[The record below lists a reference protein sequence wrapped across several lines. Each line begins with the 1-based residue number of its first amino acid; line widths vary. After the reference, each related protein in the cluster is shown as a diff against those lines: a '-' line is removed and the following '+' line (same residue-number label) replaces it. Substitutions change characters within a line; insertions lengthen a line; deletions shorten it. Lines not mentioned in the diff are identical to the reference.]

1 MTRLVVGLAMLLA
14 LAPASA
20 VSAACAETVV
30 VDAVSFRP
38 AETRVCAG
46 GTVTWDVAESG
57 HTIVADDG
65 RFAFRGG
72 GTLAEGDTAEHS
84 VGDTGEFIG
93 YHCEIH
99 PSMRGRIVVG
109 DGPPIGEQQILR
121 VPQDEPSL
129 HDAVIRAGTGVTV
142 EIAPGTYRLDRTL
155 EVRSDGIV
163 IRGSGATP
171 GDVVL
176 SGAANLVPTAVAVSG
191 SHVTLENLTVAGA
204 RTTGLL
210 VSGDAVGLT
219 DVHVRAGPLSRDG
232 IVLAGVTGAGLVDV
246 VVAGMTRAA
255 VQVRDCPSCGV
266 AIRGLVASDS
276 LVGLHLRDAA
286 GVVVDAAIITANT
299 TGIVAEGRT
308 RPVAVDIRGSVI
320 RDNTRPPGTASADD
334 VLLASGAGILFS
346 GVVDST
352 VRSSQVTGNAGY
364 GIVLAAGVARRTT
377 VAANIATGNRLS
389 DLAWDGLGISTC
401 FAADGNPETD
411 PPTLLATAGC
421 DAAVPASP
429 YHPLVTARVVT
440 GGPDTEATP

>member
-1 MTRLVVGLAMLLA
+1 MSRLVGVLALLLA
-14 LAPASA
+14 LAPAA
-20 VSAACAETVV
+20 PVSADCAATVV
-30 VDAVSFRP
+30 VDAVSFQP
-38 AETRVCAG
+38 AETRVCTG

-65 RFAFRGG
+65 RFAFRGN
-72 GTLAEGDTAEHS
+72 GTLAEGDTVAHS
-84 VGDTGEFIG
+84 LGDTGEFIG

-109 DGPPIGEQQILR
+109 DGPPMGEQQILR

-129 HDAVIRAGTGVTV
+129 HDAVIRAGSGVTV

-155 EVRSDGIV
+155 EVASAGIV

-171 GDVVL
+171 ADVVL
-176 SGAANLVPTAVAVSG
+176 SGAAQLVPTAVAVSG

-210 VSGDAVGLT
+210 VSGNAVGLT
-219 DVHVRAGPLSRDG
+219 DVHVRGGPLSRDG
-232 IVLAGVTGAGLVDV
+232 IVLEGVHGAGLVDV
-246 VVAGMTRAA
+246 VVSAMTRAA

-266 AIRGLVASDS
+266 AIRGLHASDS

-286 GVVVDAAIITANT
+286 GVVVDAASVTANT

-308 RPVAVDIRGSVI
+308 RPMAIDIRGSVI
-320 RDNTRPPGTASADD
+320 HDNRRPPGTTSADD
-334 VLLASGAGILFS
+334 VLLASGAGVLFS
-346 GVVDST
+346 GVVDSA

-364 GIVLAAGVARRTT
+364 GIVLAAGAARRTT
-377 VAANIATGNRLS
+377 VAANVATGNGLA

-401 FAADGNPETD
+401 FAANSDTHTD
-411 PPTLLATAGC
+411 PPTLLTTAGC

-429 YHPLVTARVVT
+429 YNPLITARVVS
-440 GGPDTEATP
+440 GGADAKATP